1 MGMMKDVKVIVFDAD
16 DTLWDNQPYFEKAE
30 KVFTE
35 ELEEYGTEEELS
47 EALYRTEAAN
57 MPVLG
62 YGAKAVC
69 ISMMETAL
77 KVSDLK
83 VPGERLSR
91 ILSSAKSLLS
101 LPATPFP
108 GVAATLEALDKT
120 GRYRL
125 ILMTKGDM
133 LDQQNKI
140 RRSGLGK
147 YFQKV
152 IVVSNKARKE
162 YLDLCQSEGVAPE
175 EMVMV
180 GNSFKSDIQPIIEIG
195 GYGIHIPS
203 RILWRHE
210 MTEEFEHPNIIR
222 LGSFEGL
229 GRIFIADNV

>member
-1 MGMMKDVKVIVFDAD
+1 MKDVKVIIFDAD
-16 DTLWDNQPYFEKAE
+16 DTLWDNQSYFQKAE
-30 KVFTE
+30 EVFTE
-35 ELEEYGTEEELS
+35 ELKEYGTAEELS

-77 KVSDLK
+77 KVSDYK
-83 VPGERLSR
+83 VPGERLPR

-108 GVAATLEALDKT
+108 GVATTLDALDKT

-140 RRSGLGK
+140 RRSGLDK
-147 YFQKV
+147 YFYRV
-152 IVVSNKARKE
+152 IIVSRKGIKE
-162 YLDLCQSEGVAPE
+162 YLDICNGEHVAPSE
-175 EMVMV
+175 IAAV

-222 LGSFEGL
+222 LGSFADL
-229 GRIFIADNV
+229 GKIFIGNE